1 MKRNALIKMVQFSIL
16 LALEVILC
24 FTPLGSIPIGP
35 MVATLAMIPV
45 ILTGILL
52 GVGAGAAM
60 GFFAGLFSFIVWTF
74 ISPGPTAFVFTP
86 FVSIGDIHGNGWSL
100 VICFIPRIL
109 TGVVAAVSAKGFAKL
124 LHYKFSIF
132 TYSLSG
138 ILASLTNTFL
148 VLGGIY
154 LFFGQSY
161 ASALGIAYEALLGA
175 IGLTI
180 LTNGIPE
187 AVVAAIT
194 SYAIAYPIRK
204 YVMKD
209 PNLRQIKE
217 KK

>member
-16 LALEVILC
+16 LALEVIMC

-132 TYSLSG
+132 TYKSFRYFSQPYQYVFG
-138 ILASLTNTFL
+138 IRR
-148 VLGGIY
+148 Y
-154 LFFGQSY
+154 LPIFWAELRICFGNC
-161 ASALGIAYEALLGA
+161 L
-175 IGLTI
+175 
-180 LTNGIPE
+180 
-187 AVVAAIT
+187 
-194 SYAIAYPIRK
+194 
-204 YVMKD
+204 
-209 PNLRQIKE
+209 
-217 KK
+217 

>member
-1 MKRNALIKMVQFSIL
+1 MQKGLQSYCITNF
-16 LALEVILC
+16 
-24 FTPLGSIPIGP
+24 
-35 MVATLAMIPV
+35 
-45 ILTGILL
+45 
-52 GVGAGAAM
+52 
-60 GFFAGLFSFIVWTF
+60 LFSLIVF
-74 ISPGPTAFVFTP
+74 P
-86 FVSIGDIHGNGWSL
+86 
-100 VICFIPRIL
+100 
-109 TGVVAAVSAKGFAKL
+109 
-124 LHYKFSIF
+124 
-132 TYSLSG
+132 G

>member
-1 MKRNALIKMVQFSIL
+1 MWEPAQLWDFLQDY
-16 LALEVILC
+16 LALLYGLSSRPDQLHLFLHRLSPLEI
-24 FTPLGSIPIGP
+24 FT
-35 MVATLAMIPV
+35 AT
-45 ILTGILL
+45 
-52 GVGAGAAM
+52 VGA
-60 GFFAGLFSFIVWTF
+60 LS
-74 ISPGPTAFVFTP
+74 S
-86 FVSIGDIHGNGWSL
+86 
-100 VICFIPRIL
+100 IL

-124 LHYKFSIF
+124 LHYKFYIF

>member
-16 LALEVILC
+16 LALEVIMC

-60 GFFAGLFSFIVWTF
+60 GFFAGLFSF
-74 ISPGPTAFVFTP
+74 
-86 FVSIGDIHGNGWSL
+86 
-100 VICFIPRIL
+100 IL

>member
-16 LALEVILC
+16 LALEVIMC

-60 GFFAGLFSFIVWTF
+60 GFCAGLFSFYCMDFHHTRSNCIC
-74 ISPGPTAFVFTP
+74 FTP

-100 VICFIPRIL
+100 AICFIPRIL
-109 TGVVAAVSAKGFAKL
+109 TGVVAAVSAKGFSKL
-124 LHYKFSIF
+124 LRYKYSIF

-138 ILASLTNTFL
+138 ILASLTNTLL

-161 ASALGIAYEALLGA
+161 ASALGIAYEALLGI

-180 LTNGIPE
+180 LPTVFLKLWLLQLQLMQSLFQYE
-187 AVVAAIT
+187 
-194 SYAIAYPIRK
+194 S
-204 YVMKD
+204 M
-209 PNLRQIKE
+209 L
-217 KK
+217 

>member
-16 LALEVILC
+16 LALEVIMC

-52 GVGAGAAM
+52 G
-60 GFFAGLFSFIVWTF
+60 AGLFSFIVWTF

-124 LHYKFSIF
+124 LRYKFSIF

>member
-16 LALEVILC
+16 LALEVIMC

-100 VICFIPRIL
+100 V
-109 TGVVAAVSAKGFAKL
+109 
-124 LHYKFSIF
+124 
-132 TYSLSG
+132 
-138 ILASLTNTFL
+138 
-148 VLGGIY
+148 
-154 LFFGQSY
+154 LFPVF
-161 ASALGIAYEALLGA
+161 
-175 IGLTI
+175 
-180 LTNGIPE
+180 
-187 AVVAAIT
+187 
-194 SYAIAYPIRK
+194 
-204 YVMKD
+204 
-209 PNLRQIKE
+209 
-217 KK
+217 